1 MKQIIEY
8 IQTFFI
14 VVLVLIGVAG
24 LAYRT
29 FREDGWFGTA
39 FARLWNS
46 FFDYPLVAIPLAISV
61 FVFGKLW
68 NDHQIRQGQTS
79 KLPNLFIY
87 GVMAAGAYF
96 SWHLVTQGTL

>member
-1 MKQIIEY
+1 MKQIFGY
-8 IQTFFI
+8 IQSFLI
-14 VVLVLIGVAG
+14 VVLVLMGIAG

-39 FARLWNS
+39 LERLWNW
-46 FFDYPLVAIPLAISV
+46 FVDHPLVAIPLTITV

-68 NDHQIRQGQTS
+68 NDHQAAKGQTS
-79 KLPNLFIY
+79 KLPNLFIF

-96 SWHLVTQGTL
+96 TWHLATQGTL